1 MQPGIKTMSDRLVAA
16 TVLRLALGGNDGR
29 PPFANHTKATE
40 LNGRARL
47 ITLVQRIS
55 FSSRL
60 TFGGIRRRRLR
71 ESNAPGVKT
80 MSDRL
85 LAATVLR
92 LALGGDCPATGLI
105 FTKPPSSS
113 EAARVALPQT
123 AVAIVWRRFAF
134 GIVGLALLDNDG
146 PPSFAN
152 RLMATARN
160 GRLASFLSIRH
171 FSTQHAST
179 FDWTVAATVQPSRRA
194 LLTNH

>member
-1 MQPGIKTMSDRLVAA
+1 VAA
-16 TVLRLALGGNDGR
+16 VGVWRLAFGVWRAAGGVRRLAFGDNDGR

-71 ESNAPGVKT
+71 ESNAPGIKT

-123 AVAIVWRRFAF
+123 AVAIVWLRLAF
-134 GIVGLALLDNDG
+134 GVRRTSTTTGDRDSRTGPWRLRSMVGLA
-146 PPSFAN
+146 
-152 RLMATARN
+152 
-160 GRLASFLSIRH
+160 
-171 FSTQHAST
+171 
-179 FDWTVAATVQPSRRA
+179 
-194 LLTNH
+194 

>member
-1 MQPGIKTMSDRLVAA
+1 MQSGIKTMSDRLVAA
-16 TVLRLALGGNDGR
+16 TVLRLALGG
-29 PPFANHTKATE
+29 
-40 LNGRARL
+40 
-47 ITLVQRIS
+47 V
-55 FSSRL
+55 
-60 TFGGIRRRRLR
+60 FG
-71 ESNAPGVKT
+71 S
-80 MSDRL
+80 
-85 LAATVLR
+85 
-92 LALGGDCPATGLI
+92 GDCPATGLI